1 MAAADDSGNQF
12 QQILTALDAQ
22 AQVLQ
27 LLLDEVRA
35 VSSDVD
41 DIYRTIR
48 VHTERED
55 GAAAHSGWEEAMLMG
70 DGGAA
75 GGAGEFKR

>member
-1 MAAADDSGNQF
+1 MAAADIGDKQF
-12 QQILTALDAQ
+12 QQQILSALDSQ
-22 AQVLQ
+22 AQLLQ

-48 VHTERED
+48 SHTEKPSS
-55 GAAAHSGWEEAMLMG
+55 AHSGWEEAMLMQEF
-70 DGGAA
+70 
-75 GGAGEFKR
+75 GGAGESKH

>member
-1 MAAADDSGNQF
+1 MAASDSGDNQF
-12 QQILTALDAQ
+12 QQRILTALDAQ

-48 VHTERED
+48 VHTESS
-55 GAAAHSGWEEAMLMG
+55 AAAHSGWEEAALMG
-70 DGGAA
+70 GA
-75 GGAGEFKR
+75 GGAGEFKH

>member
-1 MAAADDSGNQF
+1 MAAASGDKQI
-12 QQILTALDAQ
+12 QQILSALDSQ
-22 AQVLQ
+22 AQLLQ

-48 VHTERED
+48 SHTEKT
-55 GAAAHSGWEEAMLMG
+55 HSGWEEAMLMREFE
-70 DGGAA
+70 
-75 GGAGEFKR
+75 GGAGESKH

>member
-1 MAAADDSGNQF
+1 MAAADSGDKQF
-12 QQILTALDAQ
+12 QQILSALDSQ

-41 DIYRTIR
+41 EIYRTIR
-48 VHTERED
+48 SHTER
-55 GAAAHSGWEEAMLMG
+55 GHSGWEEAMLMG
-70 DGGAA
+70 GDGGGAA
-75 GGAGEFKR
+75 GGAGESKR

>member
-1 MAAADDSGNQF
+1 MAAAANDASDKHF
-12 QQILTALDAQ
+12 QQILSALDSQ

-48 VHTERED
+48 VHTEARD
-55 GAAAHSGWEEAMLMG
+55 SGWEEAMLMG
-70 DGGAA
+70 GGGAA
-75 GGAGEFKR
+75 GAGEYKQ